1 MYVSVHVYLQHKFN
15 VTTQPLRGYT
25 IVHYQLVVHFSQ
37 GKRVQMVQH
46 VQESHM
52 IQSMEKIVSLQQDLN
67 ETKSVNR
74 QLMNIVEE
82 QRAAINTLS
91 ERLVRVENFIRTG
104 VDIPDTVEA
113 DRPGAA
119 ATATPKNE
127 SLTQLGSPSAK
138 SRPIP
143 VAGASLSKLYD
154 DVEAQTLKLMRV
166 TENVQSLQETATRH
180 SIAVDELR
188 LRQDVLDVKTTNGLL
203 VWKIPEIR
211 RRYRDAVERR
221 TISLYSP
228 PFYTS
233 PHGYRMCIRV
243 YLNGDGVGKGTHIS
257 VFFVLMRSEHD
268 NLLTWPFKQTV
279 RFTLINQVIP
289 EASIS
294 EAFVPDLQSPSFQKP
309 NGDMNIASGF
319 PRFAK
324 QTILKD
330 DKFTLENAIFIKA
343 QVTVSGLDSH

>member
-1 MYVSVHVYLQHKFN
+1 MLLQLLCHYVKLNFILLCTAILLQGERLQ
-15 VTTQPLRGYT
+15 VQP
-25 IVHYQLVVHFSQ
+25 
-37 GKRVQMVQH
+37 

-52 IQSMEKIVSLQQDLN
+52 ILSMEKIVSLQQDFS

-74 QLMNIVEE
+74 QLLSIVEE
-82 QRAAINTLS
+82 QRATINALS
-91 ERLVRVENFIRTG
+91 ERLSCIENLVRSG
-104 VDIPDTVEA
+104 VDVPDAVET

-119 ATATPKNE
+119 TPTNE
-127 SLTQLGSPSAK
+127 PLTRLGFPIAK
-138 SRPIP
+138 VKPVP
-143 VAGASLSKLYD
+143 VASASLSRLYED
-154 DVEAQTLKLMRV
+154 IEAQRSKLIRV

-180 SIAVDELR
+180 SVAVDDLR
-188 LRQDVLDVKTTNGLL
+188 LRQDLLETTNGLL
-203 VWKIPEIR
+203 IWKIPEIR

-233 PHGYRMCIRV
+233 PHGYRMCVRV
-243 YLNGDGVGKGTHIS
+243 YLNGNGAGKGTHTS
-257 VFFVLMRSEHD
+257 VFFILMPSEYD

-279 RFTLINQVIP
+279 RFTLINQVNP

-294 EAFVPDLQSPSFQKP
+294 KAFVPDLQSPSFEKP

-319 PRFAK
+319 PQFAK

-330 DKFTLENAIFIKA
+330 EKFTRAMRSL
-343 QVTVSGLDSH
+343 